1 MAQAFNMP
9 NIVGVAYAPGPQPSS
24 PGNSHLPWD
33 SWKFQ
38 QIPWP
43 RAVPVLRVLA
53 SDPGTPRMR
62 GGQPVV
68 NRIATLPNDWLKIG
82 GIIQKS

>member
-1 MAQAFNMP
+1 M
-9 NIVGVAYAPGPQPSS
+9 
-24 PGNSHLPWD
+24 
-33 SWKFQ
+33 Q

-68 NRIATLPNDWLKIG
+68 NRVATLPNDWLKIG